1 MGKYWKWALLSFLVS
16 AGAGFSTYNLRN
28 VDWSALDY
36 QKMLRPITYN
46 PTKIELGIDDT
57 VVLSSEAR
65 MRRKVRA
72 AAVEISTA
80 MGTRG
85 SGTYFKIDDRHL
97 IVTATHVV
105 SGSPVVSIIGR
116 NGEQVFGTPVMEAEH
131 VDMTFILIPAM
142 NSRTPMNYKPLG
154 YQDID
159 KYVGEEVTYTGF
171 PSHHDLLTIDGAIAS
186 HEEGNLIMHSYAW
199 PGSSGAGVFDFDGNF
214 VGVVRAVDLGVW
226 DYRLH
231 PTIIEDIVWV
241 APAWGISKREIKD
254 LLKQR
259 GM

>member
-1 MGKYWKWALLSFLVS
+1 MRRYWKWALLIFLVS
-16 AGAGFSTYNLRN
+16 VAGGVGTYNLRN
-28 VDWSALDY
+28 IDWSELDY
-36 QKMLRPITYN
+36 EKMLRPITYN
-46 PTKIELGIDDT
+46 PTQDTQEIEDT
-57 VVLSSEAR
+57 VILSSDAR

-72 AAVEISTA
+72 AAVEVSTP

-97 IVTATHVV
+97 VVTASHVV
-105 SGSPVVSIIGR
+105 GDSPIVSVTGR
-116 NGEQVFGTPVMEAEH
+116 NGEQVFGTPVLEAEH
-131 VDMTFILIPAM
+131 VDMTFILIPEM
-142 NSRTPMNYKPLG
+142 NSRTPMSYKPLK

-186 HEEGNLIMHSYAW
+186 HEEGNLVMHSYAW

-214 VGVVRAVDLGVW
+214 VGVVKAVDLGVW
-226 DYRLH
+226 NYRIPPALV
-231 PTIIEDIVWV
+231 EDIVWI

-254 LLKQR
+254 LLKLR

>member
-1 MGKYWKWALLSFLVS
+1 MRRYWKWALLIFLVS
-16 AGAGFSTYNLRN
+16 VAGAVGTYNLRN
-28 VDWSALDY
+28 IDWSELDY
-36 QKMLRPITYN
+36 EKMLRPITYN
-46 PTKIELGIDDT
+46 PTQAEQEIEDT
-57 VVLSSEAR
+57 VILSSDAR

-72 AAVEISTA
+72 AAVEVSTP

-97 IVTATHVV
+97 VVTASHVV
-105 SGSPVVSIIGR
+105 GDSPIVSVTGR
-116 NGEQVFGTPVMEAEH
+116 NGEQIFGTPVLEAEH
-131 VDMTFILIPAM
+131 VDMTFILIPEM
-142 NSRTPMNYKPLG
+142 NSRTPMSYKPLK

-186 HEEGNLIMHSYAW
+186 HEEGNLVMHSYAW

-214 VGVVRAVDLGVW
+214 VGVVKAVDLGVW
-226 DYRLH
+226 NYRI
-231 PTIIEDIVWV
+231 PPAIVEDIVWI

>member
-1 MGKYWKWALLSFLVS
+1 MGKYWKWALLLFLVS
-16 AGAGFSTYNLRN
+16 ASAGFGTYNLRN
-28 VDWSALDY
+28 VDWGALDY
-36 QKMLRPITYN
+36 QKMLRPITHN

-57 VVLSSEAR
+57 VVLSSDAR

-259 GM
+259 GK

>member
-1 MGKYWKWALLSFLVS
+1 MRRYWKWALLIFLVS
-16 AGAGFSTYNLRN
+16 VAGGVGTYNLRN
-28 VDWSALDY
+28 IDWSELDY
-36 QKMLRPITYN
+36 EKMLRPITYN
-46 PTKIELGIDDT
+46 PTQAEQEIEDT
-57 VVLSSEAR
+57 VILSSDAR

-72 AAVEISTA
+72 AAVEVSTP

-97 IVTATHVV
+97 VVTASHVV
-105 SGSPVVSIIGR
+105 GDSPIVSVTGR
-116 NGEQVFGTPVMEAEH
+116 NGEQIFGTPVLEAEH
-131 VDMTFILIPAM
+131 VDMTFILIPEM
-142 NSRTPMNYKPLG
+142 NSRTPMSYKPLK

-186 HEEGNLIMHSYAW
+186 HEEGNLVMHSYAW

-214 VGVVRAVDLGVW
+214 VGVVKAVDLGVW
-226 DYRLH
+226 NYRI
-231 PTIIEDIVWV
+231 PPAIVEDIVWI